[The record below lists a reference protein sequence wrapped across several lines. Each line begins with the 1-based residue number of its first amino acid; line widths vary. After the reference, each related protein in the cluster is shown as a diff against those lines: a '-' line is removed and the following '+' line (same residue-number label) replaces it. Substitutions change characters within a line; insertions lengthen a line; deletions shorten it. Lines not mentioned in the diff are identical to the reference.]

1 MIDFCQV
8 KTTMLPVASFK
19 NSVEVQFQ
27 KVSKGK
33 IKIYPQQFQWLH
45 VLGGYIFEVTYCKVS
60 HLWKSL
66 WTLFF
71 GNRNVS
77 YEDVSFWQTG
87 LTSFDV
93 QGEDLPTVG
102 SNSTIGDCLRSIFT
116 IRCSFNM
123 FLTCLFNLFR
133 VHVKLLN
140 SMIPV
145 GYRVK
150 I

>member
-77 YEDVSFWQTG
+77 YEDVSCWQTG